1 MAATSSQPSSSQP
14 RLRTESQTGWIVFAA
29 LLLALAGGFNIFYG
43 LAGLLN
49 DEVLHV
55 GGRGVLILDFTVWG
69 WVHLVIGALML
80 LTSFGLINM
89 SGWARWAGIAFAMI
103 NAMVQFASITAFPI
117 ATLLMI
123 VLDVVIVFQLTARW
137 DVD

>member
-1 MAATSSQPSSSQP
+1 MAATAPQGSSQP

-29 LLLALAGGFNIFYG
+29 LLLSVAGGFNIFYG

-69 WVHLVIGALML
+69 WVHLVMGALML
-80 LTSFGLINM
+80 ITGFGLIAM
-89 SGWARWAGIAFAMI
+89 SGWARWAGIAFALI
-103 NAMVQFASITAFPI
+103 NALVQFASITAFPI
-117 ATLLMI
+117 AALLMI
-123 VLDVVIVFQLTARW
+123 LLDLVIVYQLTVHW

>member
-1 MAATSSQPSSSQP
+1 
-14 RLRTESQTGWIVFAA
+14 

-43 LAGLLN
+43 LAALLN

-69 WVHLVIGALML
+69 WVHLVLGAAML

-89 SGWARWAGIAFAMI
+89 SGWARWAGIVFAMV
-103 NAMVQFASITAFPI
+103 NALVQFASITAFPI
-117 ATLLMI
+117 AALLMI
-123 VLDVVIVFQLTARW
+123 VLDLVIMFQLTARW
-137 DVD
+137 NVD

>member
-1 MAATSSQPSSSQP
+1 MAATSSQQP
-14 RLRTESQTGWIVFAA
+14 RLRTESQTGWIVFAG

-43 LAGLLN
+43 LAALLN

-69 WVHLVIGALML
+69 WVHLVLGALML

-89 SGWARWAGIAFAMI
+89 SGWARWAGIVFAMV

-117 ATLLMI
+117 AALLMI
-123 VLDVVIVFQLTARW
+123 VLDLVIIYQLTARW
-137 DVD
+137 NVD